1 MMILSR
7 TLQRLL
13 RTQFIS
19 ISWSKD
25 CIPCTLH
32 RMRIIGDKET
42 AKVNITRVY
51 RIFKVSIEINEMY
64 LISEAKTEKNKHDTK
79 KIRRVYYTKNVSLMN
94 MSETIRI
101 LIMSKFNS
109 KRVRSDRAVELI
121 LRKIN
126 ENLPDRMK
134 RLGSLRGVWL
144 QRPTKK
150 YGGD

>member
-25 CIPCTLH
+25 CIPCTLN
-32 RMRIIGDKET
+32 RMKIIGDTET

-51 RIFKVSIEINEMY
+51 RIFKVIIEINETY

-94 MSETIRI
+94 RSGTIRI
-101 LIMSKFNS
+101 LLMSKFNS

-121 LRKIN
+121 IKKIN
-126 ENLPDRMK
+126 ENLPNTIRK
-134 RLGSLRGVWL
+134 LKSIRGVWL
-144 QRPTKK
+144 PHPTRK
-150 YGGD
+150 